1 MTSTGTQHSGNW
13 ERKRPSEGGGWETLY
28 DENNHPYFYS
38 HYTSA
43 QTYELPPGVP
53 PPAGYKLSMVPVPI
67 DSGQHY
73 SPMHGHYWGREH
85 AFEHPEDHNMNGEQ
99 QIVATSTDHEHY
111 EHEEG
116 QDEYGTHDDSAG
128 VPVYNEWIEEYDEE
142 GNTYYTNT
150 STGESSW
157 EPPPGFGDVYDD
169 GNHMAATSIQ
179 RIIRGAQGRKIASAK
194 QELFD
199 RMNSIHDDAVV
210 DKTEY
215 SAALKVQSFCRMG
228 KEKRN
233 FKRKRHSAIK
243 IQSQIRKQL
252 ATRNSKVLAD
262 MAPVLARL
270 HAGIV
275 EHQSLY
281 GSPIK
286 DVQDLFF
293 KMDKDGDGKISF
305 GDFRQGMDRLDI
317 GMADDQMKA
326 LMWAM
331 NSHSYSKDT
340 KITFDHF
347 CRSIKVG
354 ESKYDALSEAASLAA
369 EALDDSENDENVT
382 KNDTAAE
389 NSSEEEEGDE
399 IDEDAIDVEEDDEV
413 DEEESEADNDDDQD
427 DSVEGEESETEE
439 VKPGKHGG
447 KKKKKLTARQKQQL
461 KAKEDRQKRALNAKQ
476 SKKNIAKDKKKAGSN
491 SKARD
496 KGTGTP
502 SARPPVPK
510 IYHEEFEVTGVN
522 DMGDSLKRTGFV
534 RLSKGKLLKRIEDD
548 ANDGDAYR
556 QLGFLLHEQG
566 KYKESVKK
574 LQRAIGM
581 GYKNGRVWRTMGH
594 CFFEVNQ
601 VDNAREAYGRAL
613 MHKSNDTS
621 LLMFY
626 RAARMEMRRGE
637 YGVARTLLRKI
648 EASLTKFKDKH
659 YVLFSLGV
667 TSYFEKDYSKAIDY
681 FKRCLTEKPKI
692 RGSFKRAAFY
702 CMARCFELLEKYTNR
717 NKYDKLAGKAL
728 PVTKD
733 GEEDSGDDS
742 VAVLSDDAEEPEGQN
757 LLDPNGDQNR
767 VKKGDFHVT
776 IATFLLGKSFFG
788 SAIVALDLALQFSRT
803 NPEWLSRKA
812 FALHEQ
818 GQVKKAT
825 RVGERAQK
833 LAVKS
838 GDEWRANASPFSPS
852 LKTQLPAWRLEAVPP
867 SPDVVISSYSPRSR
881 PSSAGSTRTGSRPS
895 SAVRRGSRPSTAGTN
910 AESFRT
916 PRGGFRLSDEDIARL
931 VEEVSKSVLAS
942 QTPIKEKPKVIEKK
956 IMVHTIATQMTPRGD
971 FDEGS
976 EGSQVGS
983 DFASENQSV
992 GVDEQKTPMPM
1003 VDSWVGRS
1011 QKRVARVA
1019 ALAARATKAL
1029 ASALA
1034 LGDDDA
1040 MDEGVLN
1047 DLEHGIQNSG
1057 YRTPSRS
1064 PRPLNAMSRTSG
1076 MDSAPDS
1083 AISSRASN
1091 GPQSRQIVAPVSPVT
1106 LGKMRD
1112 SIVTGPVTIVK
1123 SKPKTE
1129 DPKVTATRE
1138 LKIAKAV
1145 FDRLRPDDDG
1155 TIDKHFFLDTLE
1167 VDFEIQEFIRAHSY
1181 SMVHALFLRK
1191 VHLKTNRGASKFER
1205 NKRVTWEDV
1214 EDYLANKIHTSAKGA
1229 RVDNGD
1235 SYDPRFAGDSE
1246 PVRGQKERAEI
1257 AAREAAEKKAKAD
1270 AIAKR
1275 EQLALEAK
1283 LNDWPD
1289 EYKELDPA
1297 PGEVTYE
1304 SVQASDLDHKIS
1316 WQGPV
1321 HKKAEEVSEPVDPW
1335 RDPMLTKER
1344 EEKRQTL
1351 LADLSIAKTNSTL
1364 RDLEAKQ
1371 QIARME
1377 EELRSRNMKSK
1388 AAMAVAEREGCAAA
1402 VAALA
1407 SNVEA
1412 VTREVDKHIT
1422 NIEEK
1427 LAMRRARQDARSTS
1441 YAQHVA
1447 MKHATINPATQKQ
1460 EKKIF
1465 VAGDDVEM
1473 RMLFADYEHGT
1484 NVRLKINE
1492 IKTVHPHVSEEE
1504 AFLALAETG
1513 GDVDLAIGKL
1523 TDLRFYRDLS
1533 AVSNLQKEA
1542 EAGQVLHATSTAL
1555 SDGPTAPGHS
1565 RHDDMVYKKFQIFR
1579 KSQEKANEENAPVER
1594 LAGNKRVLPP
1604 KKVGKGI
1611 GRGSKNSN
1619 DKGSAFKTA
1628 KALAESPYL
1637 SVRPRRKKED
1647 SKKKRRKPKR
1657 GMADALPGHI
1667 SAALKADNRW
1677 RARGGERRRI
1687 NRPVGQAPSL
1697 RAASGHGA
1705 RAAKL
1710 LQHNKVS
1717 KYGAFGGV
1725 NPTIDNPTPEYKAVI
1740 FAASELKPIP
1750 AKIFEYKS
1758 EYRVM
1763 KPHTGSSMSE
1773 DVQALSNL
1781 A

>member
-1 MTSTGTQHSGNW
+1 
-13 ERKRPSEGGGWETLY
+13 
-28 DENNHPYFYS
+28 
-38 HYTSA
+38 
-43 QTYELPPGVP
+43 
-53 PPAGYKLSMVPVPI
+53 
-67 DSGQHY
+67 
-73 SPMHGHYWGREH
+73 
-85 AFEHPEDHNMNGEQ
+85 
-99 QIVATSTDHEHY
+99 
-111 EHEEG
+111 
-116 QDEYGTHDDSAG
+116 
-128 VPVYNEWIEEYDEE
+128 
-142 GNTYYTNT
+142 
-150 STGESSW
+150 
-157 EPPPGFGDVYDD
+157 
-169 GNHMAATSIQ
+169 
-179 RIIRGAQGRKIASAK
+179 
-194 QELFD
+194 
-199 RMNSIHDDAVV
+199 
-210 DKTEY
+210 
-215 SAALKVQSFCRMG
+215 MG

-461 KAKEDRQKRALNAKQ
+461 KAKEDRQKRALNAKK

-496 KGTGTP
+496 KGKGTP

-522 DMGDSLKRTGFV
+522 EMGDSLKRTGFV

-742 VAVLSDDAEEPEGQN
+742 VAVLSDDAEEPEEQI
-757 LLDPNGDQNR
+757 Q
-767 VKKGDFHVT
+767 
-776 IATFLLGKSFFG
+776 SG
-788 SAIVALDLALQFSRT
+788 SAV
-803 NPEWLSRKA
+803 
-812 FALHEQ
+812 
-818 GQVKKAT
+818 
-825 RVGERAQK
+825 
-833 LAVKS
+833 
-838 GDEWRANASPFSPS
+838 
-852 LKTQLPAWRLEAVPP
+852 
-867 SPDVVISSYSPRSR
+867 R
-881 PSSAGSTRTGSRPS
+881 P
-895 SAVRRGSRPSTAGTN
+895 VRRGSRPSTAGTN

-1076 MDSAPDS
+1076 VDSAPDS

-1647 SKKKRRKPKR
+1647 PKKKRRKPKR